1 MKKVLLISLT
11 VIILTGLFA
20 VSCGKSTPTT
30 TAAPTT
36 TTSPAQTTAPAT
48 TPATTPAATKTTP
61 ATTPAAT
68 TPAAAQPQYGGTF
81 IWVHNGGIT
90 QIGAIVDNLGIAAS
104 RNTYPMFEGLLM
116 TDEKDSIQ
124 PWLVTSWD
132 VSADGKTIVF
142 HLEENVKFQDGTD
155 FDAAA
160 VQYNLEAVVKANIGG
175 TAFLKN
181 VSSYEI
187 PGKYTLKINLAK
199 VDSTFLLRLAQGA
212 LGLMASPTAL
222 QKPTTPETIAKVH
235 SVGTGPFLF
244 DSWQRDSFVKYKK
257 WDGYR
262 KKGVPYLDAIEI
274 RNTADLTV
282 SIMSLRA
289 GEIHAVENVDPV
301 DAKQLGN
308 AGFTLYQPNL
318 YFLHS
323 IVPSGNNPNSPF
335 AKKEVRL
342 ALEYAIDKKTIAQGV
357 GMGYYEALNQVAT
370 SKDPWFNK
378 DLPFREFNP
387 EKARQLLAQAGYP
400 AGFNTTLV
408 TDVMAR
414 RDTLTAIQTYL
425 NDVGIKTTLK
435 ILDFGAAF
443 GLPRQGWEGV
453 YFPGFP
459 NVGTL
464 LGIQGRWGDPS
475 TYISIYQPAGYWAK
489 WDALFAEMDA
499 VKRTAILKDILK
511 TIYDEA
517 IGIPY
522 QGDAPLVAMVPYL
535 HGFAHHAFH
544 VTSFW
549 DPGKVWLGKK

>member
-1 MKKVLLISLT
+1 MKRVFFIALM
-11 VIILTGLFA
+11 VILLTGLFLSA
-20 VSCGKSTPTT
+20 CGEDKTT
-30 TAAPTT
+30 SATTPTT
-36 TTSPAQTTAPAT
+36 TTSAPPAPTATAT
-48 TPATTPAATKTTP
+48 TPPVK
-61 ATTPAAT
+61 
-68 TPAAAQPQYGGTF
+68 QPQYGGTF
-81 IWVHNGGIT
+81 TWVHNGGIS
-90 QIGAIVDNLGIAAS
+90 QIGAIADNLGIAAQ

-116 TDEKDSIQ
+116 TDEQDNIR
-124 PWLVTSWD
+124 PWLVKSWD
-132 VSADGKTIVF
+132 VSAEGKTIVF
-142 HLEENVKFQDGTD
+142 RLEENVKFHDGTD

-160 VQYNLEAVVKANIGG
+160 VQYNLEACLAANIGG

-187 PGKYTLKINLAK
+187 PDKYTLRINLTK
-199 VDSTFLLRLAQGA
+199 VDSTFLLRLAQGV

-222 QKPTTPETIAKVH
+222 QKPTTPETIAQVH

-244 DSWQRDSFVKYKK
+244 DSWERDSFVRYKK
-257 WDGYR
+257 WTGYR
-262 KKGVPYLDAIEI
+262 KPGVPYLDAIVL

-282 SIMSLRA
+282 SIMSLKA
-289 GEIHAVENVDPV
+289 GEVQAVENVDPV
-301 DAKQLGN
+301 DAKQLKDLGY
-308 AGFTLYQPNL
+308 TIYQPNL

-323 IVPSGNNPNSPF
+323 VVPSGNNPDSPF
-335 AKKEVRL
+335 AKKDVRL
-342 ALEYAIDKKTIAQGV
+342 ALEYAIDKRTIAQGV
-357 GMGYYEALNQVAT
+357 GMGYYEALNQLGT
-370 SKDPWFNK
+370 SKDPWYNAA
-378 DLPFREFNP
+378 LPFREYNP
-387 EKARQLLAQAGYP
+387 AKAKELLAQAGYSN
-400 AGFNTTLV
+400 GFTTKL
-408 TDVMAR
+408 TSDVMAR

-425 NDVGIKTTLK
+425 NEAGIKTELE

-464 LGIQGRWGDPS
+464 LGIQGRWGDAT
-475 TYISIYQPAGYWAK
+475 TYISIYQPPGYREK
-489 WDALFAEMDA
+489 WDALFAELDT

-522 QGDAPLVAMVPYL
+522 QGDAPLVAMVPEL

-549 DPGKVWLGKK
+549 APGEVWLEKK

>member
-1 MKKVLLISLT
+1 
-11 VIILTGLFA
+11 
-20 VSCGKSTPTT
+20 
-30 TAAPTT
+30 
-36 TTSPAQTTAPAT
+36 
-48 TPATTPAATKTTP
+48 
-61 ATTPAAT
+61 
-68 TPAAAQPQYGGTF
+68 
-81 IWVHNGGIT
+81 
-90 QIGAIVDNLGIAAS
+90 
-104 RNTYPMFEGLLM
+104 M
-116 TDEKDSIQ
+116 TDEQDNIQ
-124 PWLVTSWD
+124 PWLVTKWD

-187 PGKYTLKINLAK
+187 PDKYTLKLNLAA
-199 VDSTFLLRLAQGA
+199 VDSTFLLRIAQGVI
-212 LGLMASPTAL
+212 GLMASPTAL
-222 QKPTTPETIAKVH
+222 QKTTTPETIAQVH

-244 DSWQRDSFVKYKK
+244 DSWERDSFVKYKK
-257 WDGYR
+257 WTGYR
-262 KKGVPYLDAIEI
+262 KTGLPYLDAIEI

-289 GEIHAVENVDPV
+289 GEVHAVENVDPV
-301 DAKQLGN
+301 DAVQLGKD
-308 AGFTLYQPNL
+308 GFTLYQPNL

-323 IVPSGNNPNSPF
+323 VVASGNNPDSPF

-370 SKDPWFNK
+370 PKDSWYNK
-378 DLPFREFNP
+378 DLPFREFSP
-387 EKARQLLAQAGYP
+387 AKARELLAEAGYP
-400 AGFNTTLV
+400 EGFTTKLV
-408 TDVMAR
+408 SDVMAR
-414 RDTLTAIQTYL
+414 RDTLTAVQTYL
-425 NDVGIKTTLK
+425 NDVGIKTELE

-464 LGIQGRWGDPS
+464 LGVQGRFGDPT
-475 TYISIYQPAGYWAK
+475 TYISMYQPAGYWEK
-489 WDALFAEMDA
+489 WDALFAELDG

-511 TIYDEA
+511 MIYDEA

-522 QGDAPLVAMVPYL
+522 QGDAPIVAMVPTL

-549 DPGKVWLGKK
+549 DPGQVWLEKK

>member
-1 MKKVLLISLT
+1 MKKTIFIVLTVMVLISMVL
-11 VIILTGLFA
+11 I
-20 VSCGKSTPTT
+20 SCGKAEETSSPTPTT
-30 TAAPTT
+30 SPTFDQ
-36 TTSPAQTTAPAT
+36 SR
-48 TPATTPAATKTTP
+48 
-61 ATTPAAT
+61 
-68 TPAAAQPQYGGTF
+68 YGGTF

-90 QIGAIVDNLGIAAS
+90 QIGAIADNLGIAAQ

-116 TDEKDSIQ
+116 TDEQDNIQ

-132 VSADGKTIVF
+132 ISADGLTIIF
-142 HLEENVKFQDGTD
+142 YLEENVKFQDGTD

-160 VQYNLEAVVKANIGG
+160 VQYNLELCLANNIGG
-175 TAFLKN
+175 TAFLTN
-181 VSSYEI
+181 VASYEI
-187 PGKYTLKINLAK
+187 PSKYTLKMNLTE
-199 VDSTFLLRLAQGA
+199 VDSTFLLRLAQGII
-212 LGLMASPTAL
+212 GLIASPTAL
-222 QKPTTPETIAKVH
+222 QKETTAETIAQVH

-244 DSWQRDSFVKYKK
+244 DSWERDSYVRYVK

-262 KKGVPYLDAIEI
+262 KPGVPYLDAVEI

-301 DAKQLGN
+301 DAVQLGSE
-308 AGFTLYQPNL
+308 GFTIYQPNL

-323 IVPSGNNPNSPF
+323 IVPSGGNPDSPF

-342 ALEYAIDKKTIAQGV
+342 ALEYAINKRVIAEGV
-357 GMGYYEALNQVAT
+357 GMGYYEALNQLAT
-370 SKDPWFNK
+370 AKDPWYNP
-378 DLPFREFNP
+378 DLPFREYDP
-387 EKARQLLAQAGYP
+387 DRARELLAEAGLEG
-400 AGFNTTLV
+400 GFHTTLV
-408 TDVMAR
+408 SDVMAR

-425 NDVGIKTTLK
+425 NDVGIETDLE

-443 GLPRQGWEGV
+443 GLPREGWEGV

-464 LGIQGRWGDPS
+464 LGIQGRYGDPT
-475 TYISIYQPAGYWAK
+475 TYISIYQPEGYWEK
-489 WDALFAEMDA
+489 WDALFAELDTA
-499 VKRTAILKDILK
+499 KRTVILKDILK
-511 TIYDEA
+511 TIYDEV

-522 QGDAPLVAMVPYL
+522 QGDAPLVAMDPKL

-549 DPGKVWLGKK
+549 APGEVWLEK

>member
-1 MKKVLLISLT
+1 MKKVLFILLV
-11 VIILTGLFA
+11 VIILSGLFA
-20 VSCGKSTPTT
+20 INCSKSTPSTT
-30 TAAPTT
+30 TAPKTT
-36 TTSPAQTTAPAT
+36 TTPAKTTTAPT
-48 TPATTPAATKTTP
+48 TTPAATLTTTSPTTTP
-61 ATTPAAT
+61 
-68 TPAAAQPQYGGTF
+68 AAQPQYGGTF
-81 IWVHNGGIT
+81 IWVHNGGIS
-90 QIGAIVDNLGIAAS
+90 QIGAIVDNLGIAAN

-116 TDEKDSIQ
+116 TDEQDNIQ
-124 PWLVTSWD
+124 PWLVTKWE
-132 VSADGKTIVF
+132 VSADGKTIIF

-160 VQYNLEAVVKANIGG
+160 VQYNLEAVLAANIGG
-175 TAFLKN
+175 TAFLTN

-187 PGKYTLKINLAK
+187 PDKYTLQINLAEA
-199 VDSTFLLRLAQGA
+199 DSTFLLRLAQGP

-222 QKPTTPETIAKVH
+222 QTPTTPETIAQVH

-244 DSWQRDSFVKYKK
+244 DSWERDSYVRYKK

-262 KKGVPYLDAIEI
+262 KPGLPYLDAIEI

-289 GEIHAVENVDPV
+289 GEIHAVENIDPV
-301 DAKQLGN
+301 DAQKLGSE
-308 AGFTLYQPNL
+308 GFTLYQPNL

-323 IVPSGNNPNSPF
+323 VIPSGNNPDSPF

-342 ALEYAIDKKTIAQGV
+342 ALEYAIDKRTIAQGV
-357 GMGYYEALNQVAT
+357 GMGYYEALNQLAT
-370 SKDPWFNK
+370 KKDSWYNP
-378 DLPFREFNP
+378 DLPFREYDP
-387 EKARQLLAQAGYP
+387 AKARDLLAQAGYP
-400 AGFNTTLV
+400 NGFHTTIV
-408 TDVMAR
+408 SDVMAR

-425 NDVGIKTTLK
+425 NEVGIETDLE

-443 GLPRQGWEGV
+443 GLPRQGWEGI

-464 LGIQGRWGDPS
+464 LGIQGRFGDPT
-475 TYISIYQPAGYWAK
+475 TYISIYQPAGYWEK
-489 WDALFAEMDA
+489 WDSLFAELNPA
-499 VKRTAILKDILK
+499 KRTDILKDILK

-517 IGIPY
+517 IAIPY

>member
-1 MKKVLLISLT
+1 MKKIIFITLIIVL
-11 VIILTGLFA
+11 LTGLFIN
-20 VSCGKSTPTT
+20 SCAKSTPTQT
-30 TAAPTT
+30 VTATVTQTVAPTT
-36 TTSPAQTTAPAT
+36 TAPTTTAPTTEPT
-48 TPATTPAATKTTP
+48 TPAD
-61 ATTPAAT
+61 
-68 TPAAAQPQYGGTF
+68 QPQYGGTF

-90 QIGAIVDNLGIAAS
+90 QIGAIVDNLGIAAN
-104 RNTYPMFEGLLM
+104 RNTFPMFEGLLM
-116 TDEKDSIQ
+116 TDEQDSIQ
-124 PWLVTSWD
+124 PWLVTKWD

-160 VQYNLEAVVKANIGG
+160 VQYNLEAVLAANLGG
-175 TAFLKN
+175 TAFLTN

-187 PGKYTLKINLAK
+187 TDKYTLKINLTT

-222 QKPTTPETIAKVH
+222 QKETTPETIAQVH

-244 DSWQRDSFVKYKK
+244 DSWERDSFVRYKK

-262 KKGVPYLDAIEI
+262 KPGVPYLDYIEI

-289 GEIHAVENVDPV
+289 GEIQAVENIDPI
-301 DAKQLGN
+301 DAEQLGDL
-308 AGFTLYQPNL
+308 GYTLYQPNL

-323 IVPSGNNPNSPF
+323 IVPSGNNPDSPF

-342 ALEYAIDKKTIAQGV
+342 ALDYAIDKRTIAQGV
-357 GMGYYEALNQVAT
+357 GMGYYEALDQVAT
-370 SKDPWFNK
+370 EKDPWYNS
-378 DLPFREFNP
+378 DLPFREYNP
-387 EKARQLLAQAGYP
+387 AKAKELLAQAGYP
-400 AGFNTTLV
+400 NGFSTTL
-408 TDVMAR
+408 TSDVMAR

-425 NDVGIKTTLK
+425 NEVGIKTELN

-464 LGIQGRWGDPS
+464 LGIQGRWGDPT
-475 TYISIYQPAGYWAK
+475 TYVSIYQPSGYWEK
-489 WDALFAEMDA
+489 WDALFAEMDT

-511 TIYDEA
+511 MIYDEG

-522 QGDAPLVAMVPYL
+522 QGDAPLVAMDPKL

-549 DPGKVWLGKK
+549 DPGKVWLEK